1 MPDAGGQGQGNRILR
16 MVEHSGKQNMK
27 TKQPLHQ
34 ISLHPASRILHP
46 RAAFT
51 LVELLVVITIIGIL
65 AALITVAAVGALKK
79 AREAEIKSE
88 INQIDTAINE
98 YKNKVTA
105 FPPNC
110 QTDNPS
116 PSTTSPGFINET
128 QVLEDLKRH
137 IKQIAPRSQEPE
149 ELLRAMVG
157 LNPVT
162 SGIANNK
169 LNGGMTAGEATV
181 FWLSGFS
188 NDPKYPISGERG
200 PSYLVQ
206 TFNDAANRTLDPVE
220 GRKWVFP
227 FDVTRLQPR
236 DTDNYFKEID
246 PTDKR
251 FIEYNVTV
259 NGVAQRRRI
268 NFWQYVP
275 RKSEQPYLYFDTSRY
290 APARGTD
297 PPASTTSSTTLHVH
311 AFKKLG
317 NTPNTLQFINPEK
330 FQLLHCGLDE
340 AWDETAFD
348 QMSYYEGN
356 TPTLLFPDG
365 PFIGEVADTIV
376 NFATETKIE
385 DAQK

>member
-1 MPDAGGQGQGNRILR
+1 MDTTSSKRRSTAG
-16 MVEHSGKQNMK
+16 
-27 TKQPLHQ
+27 
-34 ISLHPASRILHP
+34 
-46 RAAFT
+46 FT

-79 AREAEIKSE
+79 AREAEIKTE
-88 INQIDTAINE
+88 INQIDTAFNE

-110 QTDNPS
+110 QTDNPTQNVA
-116 PSTTSPGFINET
+116 PSTPINEN

-137 IKQIAPRSQEPE
+137 IKQIAPRSQESE

-157 LNPVT
+157 LNAVT
-162 SGIANNK
+162 SGIALNK
-169 LNGGMTAGEATV
+169 LNGGMTAGEAVV

-200 PSYLVQ
+200 PSYAVVDQ
-206 TFNDAANRTLDPVE
+206 SKGINIPAADRAKADPVE
-220 GRKWVFP
+220 SRKWVFP

-236 DTDNYFKEID
+236 DTDKYFKEID
-246 PTDKR
+246 PADKR

-259 NGVAQRRRI
+259 NGVPQTRRI

-290 APARGTD
+290 VPMPGTD
-297 PPASTTSSTTLHVH
+297 PPASTTPSSTLHVH
-311 AFKKLG
+311 AFKKAG
-317 NTPNTLQFINPEK
+317 NTPNTIQFINPEK
-330 FQLLHCGLDE
+330 FQLIHCGLDE
-340 AWDETAFD
+340 AWDTDSFE
-348 QMSYYEGN
+348 QMSVYEGN
-356 TPTLLFPDG
+356 PPTLLFPDG
-365 PFIGEVADTIV
+365 PFIGEIADTIV